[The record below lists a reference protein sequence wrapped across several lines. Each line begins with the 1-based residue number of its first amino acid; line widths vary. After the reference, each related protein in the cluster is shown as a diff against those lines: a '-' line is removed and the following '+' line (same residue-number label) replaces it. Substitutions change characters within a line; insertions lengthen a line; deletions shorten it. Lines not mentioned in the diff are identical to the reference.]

1 MSKSFKKYPIVRQE
15 RAEAH
20 RANRY
25 FRHNSLE
32 IEVPPRGRCY
42 RKVKNFGWGW
52 AYHWSLEDAIKDYYE
67 SKYFQEKY
75 ETLEEYLIWYKKSV
89 LSK

>member
-1 MSKSFKKYPIVRQE
+1 MSRSYKKYPIVRQQ

-25 FRHNSLE
+25 FRHNME
-32 IEVPPRGRCY
+32 IEVPPKGRYY

-52 AYHWSLEDAIKDYYE
+52 AYYWSLEDAKKHYYE
-67 SKYFQEKY
+67 SEWCQNRFS
-75 ETLEEYLIWYKKSV
+75 TLKEYLIWYKKEI
-89 LSK
+89 LLK